1 MHSWKHSNYLLLI
14 YQLHVSIRICY
25 ITCPTCSRALRV
37 LVPHVS
43 RVLCA
48 FDLYVLSC
56 PTCYRVPRSSCRT
69 WYRTSCGLCPTCSCV
84 SRASCFF
91 FFFFFFIMRNTSNAS
106 CPIGLVSRALWALF
120 PYVSYYFVPY
130 VLYVLA
136 SPFVLLSFHA
146 SRSYFSVH
154 FLLVIFWKKFTKV
167 KTNIVCQY
175 YFEVTISIY
184 QQYAIF

>member
-56 PTCYRVPRSSCRT
+56 PTCYRVPRSSCHT
-69 WYRTSCGLCPTCSCV
+69 WYRTSCGLCPTCSC
-84 SRASCFF
+84 FF
-91 FFFFFFIMRNTSNAS
+91 FFFIYIMRNTSNAS
-106 CPIGLVSRALWALF
+106 CPIGLMSRALWALF
-120 PYVSYYFVPY
+120 PYVSYYFVPC
-130 VLYVLA
+130 VLYVLV

-154 FLLVIFWKKFTKV
+154 FLLMIFWKKFTKV

>member
-25 ITCPTCSRALRV
+25 MTCPTCSRALRV

-56 PTCYRVPRSSCRT
+56 PTCYRVPRSSCHT

-84 SRASCFF
+84 SRASCFCF
-91 FFFFFFIMRNTSNAS
+91 FFFFYNAKYIK
-106 CPIGLVSRALWALF
+106 CLVPYWPRVSRF
-120 PYVSYYFVPY
+120 M
-130 VLYVLA
+130 
-136 SPFVLLSFHA
+136 SPFSLRILLFRTLRTLCPSITFCALEFPCISLLFFCSF
-146 SRSYFSVH
+146 STCD
-154 FLLVIFWKKFTKV
+154 FL
-167 KTNIVCQY
+167 
-175 YFEVTISIY
+175 EEIY
-184 QQYAIF
+184 

>member
-56 PTCYRVPRSSCRT
+56 PTCYRVPRSSCHT

-91 FFFFFFIMRNTSNAS
+91 FFFFFFFYNAKYNK
-106 CPIGLVSRALWALF
+106 CLVPYWPRVSRFMSRFSLRILLFRTLRTLCPSITFCALEFPCISLLF
-120 PYVSYYFVPY
+120 FC
-130 VLYVLA
+130 
-136 SPFVLLSFHA
+136 PFST
-146 SRSYFSVH
+146 YD
-154 FLLVIFWKKFTKV
+154 FL
-167 KTNIVCQY
+167 
-175 YFEVTISIY
+175 EEIY
-184 QQYAIF
+184 